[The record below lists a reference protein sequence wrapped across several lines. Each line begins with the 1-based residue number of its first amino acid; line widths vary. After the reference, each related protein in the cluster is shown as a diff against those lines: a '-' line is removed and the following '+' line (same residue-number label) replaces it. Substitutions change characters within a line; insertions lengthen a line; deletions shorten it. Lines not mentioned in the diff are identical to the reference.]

1 MAVRQWVETTEREGG
16 QFVPRYRV
24 TCSECGV
31 TDSIGRQNMGPKIAN
46 EQVPKK
52 FAVKGW
58 HVGHSPNHD
67 KCPSCAERARKK
79 GSVHVLEVFEK
90 GMERMK
96 VVAAIKADPPREMS
110 RDDRRIIFAKLNE
123 VYIDEKNGYDKGW
136 SDKKIGDDLNVPLA
150 WVKTIR
156 EENFGPARTEE
167 IDQVIVEAR
176 AVSQEIR
183 DLNQKLTDLIN
194 AVKVAS
200 DRAARIERA
209 AKDIEGAFK

>member
-1 MAVRQWVETTEREGG
+1 MALRQWTETTEREGG
-16 QFVPRYRV
+16 HLIPRYRV

-31 TDSIGRQNMGPKIAN
+31 TDSIGRQNMGSKTAN

-58 HVGHSPNHD
+58 YIGDSPKHD
-67 KCPSCAERARKK
+67 KCPSCTERHRKK
-79 GSVHVLEVFEK
+79 SS
-90 GMERMK
+90 
-96 VVAAIKADPPREMS
+96 AAIVTEIFERYPSVKTVVPLKAEPPREMS

-123 VYIDEKNGYDKGW
+123 VYIDEKSGYDKGW

-183 DLNQKLTDLIN
+183 DLNMKLTELIN